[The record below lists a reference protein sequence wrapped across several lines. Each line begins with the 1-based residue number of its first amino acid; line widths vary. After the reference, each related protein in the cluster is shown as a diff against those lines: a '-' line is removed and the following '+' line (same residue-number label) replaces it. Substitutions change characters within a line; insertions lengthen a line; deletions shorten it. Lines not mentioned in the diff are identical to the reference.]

1 VFSDCAQACVVGPGL
16 SLKIKQRWKDED
28 SIIQSNKNSTNCE
41 NMTYEQTLE
50 HQAKV
55 AEALKALDTV
65 TPVNLHLKT
74 NADYTQREN
83 FHSIWFNHTP
93 QAARYYLLPSFWAG
107 KLFILQ

>member
-1 VFSDCAQACVVGPGL
+1 
-16 SLKIKQRWKDED
+16 
-28 SIIQSNKNSTNCE
+28 
-41 NMTYEQTLE
+41 MTSEQTPE

-93 QAARYYLLPSFWAG
+93 QAARFYLLPPLWEG

>member
-1 VFSDCAQACVVGPGL
+1 CAQACVVGPGL

-41 NMTYEQTLE
+41 NMTSEQTPE

-65 TPVNLHLKT
+65 TPVNLHLKN
-74 NADYTQREN
+74 NADYTQR
-83 FHSIWFNHTP
+83 
-93 QAARYYLLPSFWAG
+93 
-107 KLFILQ
+107 

>member
-1 VFSDCAQACVVGPGL
+1 MFSDCVQACVVGPGL
-16 SLKIKQRWKDED
+16 SLKINRRWKDED

-41 NMTYEQTLE
+41 NMTHEQTPE

-55 AEALKALDTV
+55 AEALKALNTI

-74 NADYTQREN
+74 NADYAQREN
-83 FHSIWFNHTP
+83 FHSLWFNHTP
-93 QAARYYLLPSFWAG
+93 QAARYYLLPPFWEG